1 MPSSHLESPMP
12 TSPQYTLQS
21 QDVYTCTITTL
32 DTLPLH
38 KPGAIDSRALLRVL
52 VCAAASRLSV
62 PQAGEQLARAPSGPT
77 VLGIL
82 AAQLSAL
89 DALEGQGNDLLAQLM
104 PQGLGKRGR
113 RVAVD
118 VVALPDHG
126 TVEEVYQDES
136 CCSKAKGGT
145 IFFCPSATACA
156 VVRGRRYLLAMGR
169 VRAKQTMDDVLR
181 TRLTR
186 LGTLGIRITL
196 LLRDRG
202 FDSVRG
208 IQDLIPGAWPC
219 LRPAVQRGKK
229 PATAGGPPGT
239 SALADTTQGQWTT

>member
-1 MPSSHLESPMP
+1 MP

-113 RVAVD
+113 RVAVAGHPERSAYD
-118 VVALPDHG
+118 PRGVPGLMKSTATVRSLIRLAVRYVAVAGHR
-126 TVEEVYQDES
+126 S
-136 CCSKAKGGT
+136 
-145 IFFCPSATACA
+145 
-156 VVRGRRYLLAMGR
+156 
-169 VRAKQTMDDVLR
+169 
-181 TRLTR
+181 
-186 LGTLGIRITL
+186 
-196 LLRDRG
+196 DRG
-202 FDSVRG
+202 AF
-208 IQDLIPGAWPC
+208 PGQHT
-219 LRPAVQRGKK
+219 L
-229 PATAGGPPGT
+229 
-239 SALADTTQGQWTT
+239 WTG